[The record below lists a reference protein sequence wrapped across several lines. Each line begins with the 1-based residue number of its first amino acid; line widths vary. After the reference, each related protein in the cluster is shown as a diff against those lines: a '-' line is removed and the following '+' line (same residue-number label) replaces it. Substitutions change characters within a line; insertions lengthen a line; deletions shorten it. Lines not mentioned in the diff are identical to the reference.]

1 MTGYCTG
8 VGQTGMY
15 ETGIGVPVTGAYI
28 GCPGPN
34 TTGCA
39 VNPASTKRVGGSA
52 STLDTSGSALA
63 LSGVGPS
70 FVSIEDREDC

>member
-1 MTGYCTG
+1 MTGYGTG

-15 ETGIGVPVTGAYI
+15 ETGMGIPVTGAYI

-39 VNPASTKRVGGSA
+39 VDPSSVTRVGGSA
-52 STLDTSGSALA
+52 FALDSSGSALA